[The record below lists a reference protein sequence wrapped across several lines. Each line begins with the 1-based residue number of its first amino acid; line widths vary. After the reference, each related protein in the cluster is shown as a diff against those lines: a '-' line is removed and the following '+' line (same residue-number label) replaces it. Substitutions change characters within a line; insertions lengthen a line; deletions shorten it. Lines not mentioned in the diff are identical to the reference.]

1 MSLPHIHLAIVG
13 HTNTG
18 KTSLVRTL
26 LYHRGFGVVRDEAGT
41 TRAIQQAQLMVG
53 KERCVTLYDSPGLE
67 NAPALFDWLETH
79 AGQSRHRGPD
89 RIRVLLDD
97 VSACQRFYQEAE
109 SLRLLLASDL
119 ALYVCDVR
127 EPVLEK
133 YQDELSILGLCG
145 RPIIIVLNF
154 VKSPR
159 SNESE
164 WRATLA
170 ALGHH
175 HIVAFDAVVRDP
187 VSERRILDQAKIVIE
202 RFVPTLDAWIAQR
215 HSEESERFDVGIQA
229 IASLLVDVADRQ
241 YIVGKDASMEN
252 ELAVFQ
258 SSIRAREQATV
269 DLLLDLYRFG
279 PEDYQGEALNLT
291 AGRWRDD
298 LFSPDTLKQ
307 YGIQAGR
314 YMGTGAGIGAA
325 FDVATGGLSLGT
337 GTLIGAVTGAGISA
351 IQHVGGDLMDRWH
364 GRVRLVCDVG
374 TLRLLTWRQMRLLS
388 GLRQRGHASQEP
400 LTIQATDLWS
410 NQPLPKSLKSPRL
423 DQDTRI
429 NRVGIELAKAFE
441 EVTHQ

>member
-1 MSLPHIHLAIVG
+1 MSLPHIHLAILG

-41 TRAIQQAQLMVG
+41 TRAIQEAQLTVD
-53 KERCVTLYDSPGLE
+53 KEQCVTLYDSPGLE

-89 RIRVLLDD
+89 RIQVLLDD
-97 VSACQRFYQEAE
+97 AGACQRFYQEAE
-109 SLRLLLASDL
+109 SLRLLMASDL

-159 SNESE
+159 SNESK
-164 WRATLA
+164 WRAALA
-170 ALGHH
+170 GLGHH

-187 VSERRILDQAKIVIE
+187 VGERRILDQAKIVIE
-202 RFVPTLDAWIAQR
+202 NFVPTLDAWIAQR
-215 HSEESERFDVGIQA
+215 QREESQRFDVGIQA
-229 IASLLVDVADRQ
+229 IASLLIDVADRQ
-241 YIVGKDASMEN
+241 CVIDKDASLDN
-252 ELAVFQ
+252 ESMVFK
-258 SSIRAREQATV
+258 SSVRAREQATV

-279 PEDYQGEALNLT
+279 PDDYQSETLNLT
-291 AGRWRDD
+291 AGQWRDD

-337 GTLIGAVTGAGISA
+337 GTMIGAVAGAGISA
-351 IQHVGGDLMDRWH
+351 IEHLGGDLLDRWH
-364 GRVRLVCDVG
+364 GRVRLVCDEA

-400 LTIQATDLWS
+400 LTIDAKDLWS
-410 NQPLPKSLKSPRL
+410 NQPLPKSLKSRRL
-423 DQDTRI
+423 DKDTRLR
-429 NRVGIELAKAFE
+429 RVGLELSKAFE
-441 EVTHQ
+441 EVTLP